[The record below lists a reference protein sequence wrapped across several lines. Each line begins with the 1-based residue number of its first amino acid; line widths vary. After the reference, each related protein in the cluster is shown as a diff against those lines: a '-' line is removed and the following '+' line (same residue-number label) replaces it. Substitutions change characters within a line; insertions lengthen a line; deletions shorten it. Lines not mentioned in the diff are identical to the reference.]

1 MDAAP
6 EDKGEDV
13 RREICLTLEDMGV
26 TPESSHHSGGPGQ
39 NIIDFQHSSAIR
51 SADDVV
57 TYKSVVKT
65 MGVEKRPYGR
75 RLRRTPFRVRTA
87 TASTSR

>member
-39 NIIDFQHSSAIR
+39 NIIDFQHSSAFGPQ
-51 SADDVV
+51 
-57 TYKSVVKT
+57 T
-65 MGVEKRPYGR
+65 MS
-75 RLRRTPFRVRTA
+75 LRI
-87 TASTSR
+87 SLL